1 MDSCKKMFWNVFF
14 LDRNNSKDKKFFLKW
29 HYKEI
34 LNDWIHD
41 SLEILNF
48 HRFLSL
54 VILIKRSLM
63 GKNNAV
69 YVWYFHTKMRL
80 LYVFLFLFFFFLSQC
95 HDLPCYNCEALSK
108 FAIGFY
114 TVSFTKECIFL
125 SEMWAM
131 ILPDMFKENVLQRRF
146 YNQIKHL
153 KWNFFRQ

>member
-29 HYKEI
+29 HYEEI

-69 YVWYFHTKMRL
+69 YVWYFHTRMRL
-80 LYVFLFLFFFFLSQC
+80 LYVFLFLFFSF
-95 HDLPCYNCEALSK
+95 
-108 FAIGFY
+108 I
-114 TVSFTKECIFL
+114 TVSWSPMLQLWSPFKICYRFL
-125 SEMWAM
+125 HSFIYQRVYISLW
-131 ILPDMFKENVLQRRF
+131 NVSYDSSR
-146 YNQIKHL
+146 YV
-153 KWNFFRQ
+153 